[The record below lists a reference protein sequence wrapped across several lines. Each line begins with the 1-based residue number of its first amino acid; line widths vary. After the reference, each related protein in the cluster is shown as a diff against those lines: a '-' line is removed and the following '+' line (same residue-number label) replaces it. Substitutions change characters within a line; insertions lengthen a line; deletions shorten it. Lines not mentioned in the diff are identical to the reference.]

1 MLKRLLLILT
11 LAAALVA
18 CQNTPASTSTP
29 QLTSPDVSSPS
40 LDASPSED
48 MEASPSEDT
57 EASPSGDDDESPE
70 PSES

>member
-18 CQNTPASTSTP
+18 CQNTPASTPTQ

-48 MEASPSEDT
+48 MEASPSE